1 VTDLLEPGARLTG
14 EIPKPDPDRRPV
26 PLWLAALSTT
36 GWAVLTSMGPL
47 VAVVL
52 LVWVADS
59 ATGSRAVDAFQ
70 VGIGVWLL
78 AHGATLQ
85 LGGVLVGL
93 APLLVTAV
101 AFWQL
106 VRAGTNAARAVGA
119 AKLPM
124 AAQVVA
130 AVAGCYT
137 IVGVFASVA
146 VLGSPAQVPVLPA
159 ICAVAALGLLGSAVG
174 VLRVESIRR
183 DLLARFPAP
192 ALSVVRAAV
201 TASVA
206 ILGAGAVIVAVGMI
220 LHWHRTVTLMGGL
233 DDGPVGVIGLWV
245 VCVLYVPTVAVWGA
259 AYVLGPGFAVGT
271 ATHVGLTGVTL
282 GPLPAVPLFGALP
295 TAAAPWPAY
304 ALIALPVAAGVGAAL
319 MLRRLLAEQ
328 ESWVARLGYA
338 VAIGPVA
345 GVLLAAAA
353 LASAGPLGSARL
365 SEVGPSGW
373 QVGLAGGLEV
383 AVGAAGLVGF
393 DYAWEWWQGFLA
405 ARGADVPDELLT
417 EPVPTEVD
425 QPTERVTAEDSS
437 AAEEPAEETAEAEA
451 DEPDPIAENST
462 SEPAAD
468 DEPAPDKS
476 E

>member
-1 VTDLLEPGARLTG
+1 MTDLLEPGPRVTG

-47 VAVVL
+47 VAVIL

-59 ATGSRAVDAFQ
+59 STGSRAVDAFQ

-85 LGGVLVGL
+85 IGGVLVGL
-93 APLLVTAV
+93 APLLVTAI

-119 AKLPM
+119 VKLPM

-174 VLRVESIRR
+174 VLRVQSIRQ

-192 ALSVVRAAV
+192 ALLVVRAAV
-201 TASVA
+201 TAAVA
-206 ILGAGAVIVAVGMI
+206 VLGGGAVIVAVGMV
-220 LHWHRTVTLMGGL
+220 LHWQRTVTLMGGL
-233 DDGPVGVIGLWV
+233 TDGPVGVIGLWV

-259 AYVLGPGFAVGT
+259 SYLLGPGFAVGT

-328 ESWVARLGYA
+328 QSWGRRLAYA
-338 VAIGPVA
+338 AAIGPVA
-345 GVLLAAAA
+345 GILLAAAA
-353 LASAGPLGSARL
+353 LASAGPLGAARL

-373 QVGLAGGLEV
+373 QVGLAGGLEI

-393 DYAWEWWQGFLA
+393 DYAWQWWRGFQA
-405 ARGADVPDELLT
+405 ARAVEVSDEQPT
-417 EPVPTEVD
+417 ESVPTEV
-425 QPTERVTAEDSS
+425 
-437 AAEEPAEETAEAEA
+437 A
-451 DEPDPIAENST
+451 DEPDRADESEPIVEPEPAVAEDKALPTTRSQAD
-462 SEPAAD
+462 EPAAD
-468 DEPAPDKS
+468 QTD
-476 E
+476 